1 MQACCCPQR
10 DALLVLVLALVL
22 LLAAFGAGSPTPPG
36 RGPVGPGLL
45 HACALGRVSIV
56 EAVIRHE
63 RADPAFA
70 DERGYNCVHI
80 AAQYGHTDV
89 LRLVLE
95 THGLREKGLLDQ
107 PTKDGANTPLHLA
120 AANNQP
126 PAMRLLLLTGAK
138 RQAVNADGDTPANA
152 AIKTLGTTGAQQV
165 LATLL
170 HFASTELGKMDT
182 DAKERWAAQNG
193 GDAGPQVVAASGPG
207 PRRLVHKED
216 PGNAPKVVDGDEV
229 LVRHRGRRGKPTGPT
244 GPPPKPARFKRDL

>member
-1 MQACCCPQR
+1 MQAACRQR
-10 DALLVLVLALVL
+10 GAMLVLVLV
-22 LLAAFGAGSPTPPG
+22 LAAFGAGSPTPPN

-63 RADPAFA
+63 RANPAFA
-70 DERGYNCVHI
+70 DERGYNCIHI

-107 PTKDGANTPLHLA
+107 ATKDGANTPLHLA

-126 PAMRLLLLTGAK
+126 AAMRLLLMAGAK

-152 AIKTLGTTGAQQV
+152 AVKTLGTTGAQQV
-165 LATLL
+165 LETLL
-170 HFASTELGKMDT
+170 YFANTELVKI
-182 DAKERWAAQNG
+182 DAEAKDRWVAQNG
-193 GDAGPQVVAASGPG
+193 GDAGPQVLPAPGPG
-207 PRRLVHKED
+207 PPRLVHKES
-216 PGNAPKVVDGDEV
+216 PSNGPKLVDGDEV

-244 GPPPKPARFKRDL
+244 GPPPRPARFKRDL